1 MRSMQIVDWG
11 RPLELRRYDDPRPQ
25 GTEVLLAVD
34 ACGVCHS
41 DLHLHD
47 GYFDLGGGERLRVAD
62 RGIRLPFT
70 MGHEVVGTVLAL
82 GPEATGVR
90 VGERRLVHPWIGC
103 GACAVCR
110 RGEELL
116 CLKPRIV
123 GTWRDGGYSD
133 RVVVPHARYLVDHAG
148 IPTSVAATLACSGV
162 TAYSAVRKLG
172 TLAPEDSVLLIGAG
186 GVGLAGL
193 HLARALTPAR
203 IVVADVD
210 GAKRERALAD
220 GAAAVI
226 DNAAADALATLREVT
241 DGGATAAIDFV
252 GRPVT
257 ARFAID
263 GLRKGGTLVVVGLYG
278 DRMALPL
285 PLLPLRMLT
294 LRGSYV
300 GTLEELEELV
310 ALVRD
315 GRVRPIPVRERP
327 LEDANSVLDELR
339 QGRVLGRVV
348 LVP

>member
-1 MRSMQIVDWG
+1 MQIVDWG
-11 RPLELRRYDDPRPQ
+11 RPLELRRYDDPQPL

-70 MGHEVVGTVLAL
+70 LGHEVVGTVLAL
-82 GPEATGVR
+82 GPEAEGVR
-90 VGERRLVHPWIGC
+90 IGERRLVHPWIGC
-103 GACAVCR
+103 GACQVCR

-116 CLKPRIV
+116 CLTPRIV

-133 RVVVPHARYLVDHAG
+133 RVVVPHARYLIDYAG
-148 IPTSVAATLACSGV
+148 VPTNAAATLACSGL
-162 TAYSAVRKLG
+162 TAYGAVRKLG
-172 TLAPEDSVLLIGAG
+172 TLTAEDTVLLVGAG

-210 GAKRERALAD
+210 AAKRDRALAD

-226 DNAAADALATLREVT
+226 DNAAEDALATLREVSG
-241 DGGATAAIDFV
+241 GGAAAAIDFV
-252 GRPVT
+252 GRPGT

-263 GLRKGGTLVVVGLYG
+263 ALRKGGTLIVVGLYG
-278 DRMALPL
+278 DRLLLPL

-294 LRGSYV
+294 VRGSYV
-300 GTLEELEELV
+300 GTLQELKELV
-310 ALVRD
+310 SVVRD
-315 GRVRPIPVRERP
+315 RAVSMIPVRERP
-327 LEDANSVLDELR
+327 LEEANSVLDELR

>member
-1 MRSMQIVDWG
+1 MQIVDWG

-47 GYFDLGGGERLRVAD
+47 GYFDLGGGDRLRVAD

-70 MGHEVVGTVLAL
+70 LGHEVVGTVLAL
-82 GPEATGVR
+82 GPEAAGVR

-103 GACAVCR
+103 GACAVCH

-133 RVVVPHARYLVDHAG
+133 RVLVPHARYLVDYGG
-148 IPTSVAATLACSGV
+148 IATSVAATLACSGV

-172 TLAPEDSVLLIGAG
+172 ALTPEDSVLLVGAG

-203 IVVADVD
+203 ILVADVD
-210 GAKRERALAD
+210 AAKRERALAD

-226 DNAAADALATLREVT
+226 DNAAEDALARLRELT

-263 GLRKGGTLVVVGLYG
+263 GLRKGGTLIVVGLYG
-278 DRMALPL
+278 DRLTLPL

-300 GTLEELEELV
+300 GTLEELKELV
-310 ALVRD
+310 TLVRD
-315 GRVRPIPVRERP
+315 RRVPPIPVRERP
-327 LEDANSVLDELR
+327 LEEANEVLDELR
-339 QGRVLGRVV
+339 RGRILGRVV

>member
-11 RPLELRRYDDPRPQ
+11 RPLQLRRYDDPRPE

-70 MGHEVVGTVLAL
+70 LGHEVVGTVLAL
-82 GPEATGVR
+82 GPEAAGVQ
-90 VGERRLVHPWIGC
+90 VGERRLLHPWIGC
-103 GACAVCR
+103 GACVVCR
-110 RGEELL
+110 RGDELL

-133 RVVVPHARYLVDHAG
+133 RVLVPDARYLVDYSG

-172 TLAPEDSVLLIGAG
+172 ALAPEDSVLLVGAG

-210 GAKRERALAD
+210 AAKRERALAD

-226 DNAAADALATLREVT
+226 DNAAADALAALREAT

-263 GLRKGGTLVVVGLYG
+263 GLRKGGTLIVVGLYG

-300 GTLEELEELV
+300 GTLEELKELV
-310 ALVRD
+310 TLVRD
-315 GRVRPIPVRERP
+315 GRVPPIPVRERP
-327 LEDANSVLDELR
+327 LEAANDVLDELR
-339 QGRVLGRVV
+339 QGRIVGRVV

>member
-25 GTEVLLAVD
+25 GTEVLLEVT
-34 ACGVCHS
+34 ACGVCHT

-82 GPEATGVR
+82 GPEAEGVR
-90 VGERRLVHPWIGC
+90 VGEQRLVHPWIGC

-116 CLKPRIV
+116 CLQPRIV
-123 GTWRDGGYSD
+123 GTWKDGGYSD
-133 RVVVPHARYLVDHAG
+133 RVLVPHARYLVDYSG
-148 IPTSVAATLACSGV
+148 IPTSLAATLACSGV
-162 TAYSAVRKLG
+162 TAYSAVQKLG
-172 TLAPEDSVLLIGAG
+172 PLTDADSVLLVGAG

-193 HLARALTPAR
+193 HLARALTSAR
-203 IVVADVD
+203 IIVADL
-210 GAKRERALAD
+210 GSAKRERALAD
-220 GAAAVI
+220 GATAVI
-226 DNAAADALATLREVT
+226 DNAAPDALARLRDAT
-241 DGGATAAIDFV
+241 GGGAAAAIDFV
-252 GRPVT
+252 GRPAT

-263 GLRKGGTLVVVGLYG
+263 GLRKGGSLIVVGLYG
-278 DRMALPL
+278 DRLPLPL

-300 GTLEELEELV
+300 GTLDELK
-310 ALVRD
+310 ALVRLVQD
-315 GRVRPIPVRERP
+315 GRVPPIPVQERP
-327 LEDANSVLDELR
+327 LEDANSALDELR
-339 QGRVLGRVV
+339 AGRVLGRVV